1 MSSPQCVIYMYKSP
15 SGKRYIGK
23 TIHKDKRHRHH
34 GHAYG
39 SSPYFHNA
47 IRKHEWENFSYEIL
61 EEFDDD
67 VTKEFMSDRETHW
80 IEVYASNNPAFGYN
94 LTKGGEG
101 VPGRIWT
108 EEQRQALGKRNT
120 RNHTVE
126 GGGCIFFNKEEK
138 KWSVFG
144 KKKGKRYKT
153 VGSYYTQET
162 AAEALHLYN
171 TTGARR
177 PSDVK
182 MRKSGTG
189 TIAKQYNGRFTGS
202 YYTDKCGRRVSAGTY
217 DTYEE
222 ADAAIRNRNTTKRR
236 RPGTG
241 GITKTKRGR
250 FIGIYTDKSGRRLSA
265 GTYNTYEE
273 ADEALLK
280 LTYV

>member
-1 MSSPQCVIYMYKSP
+1 M
-15 SGKRYIGK
+15 
-23 TIHKDKRHRHH
+23 
-34 GHAYG
+34 
-39 SSPYFHNA
+39 
-47 IRKHEWENFSYEIL
+47 
-61 EEFDDD
+61 
-67 VTKEFMSDRETHW
+67 
-80 IEVYASNNPAFGYN
+80 
-94 LTKGGEG
+94 
-101 VPGRIWT
+101 
-108 EEQRQALGKRNT
+108 
-120 RNHTVE
+120 
-126 GGGCIFFNKEEK
+126 
-138 KWSVFG
+138 
-144 KKKGKRYKT
+144 
-153 VGSYYTQET
+153 GSYYTQET

-189 TIAKQYNGRFTGS
+189 TITKQYNGRFTGS
-202 YYTDKCGRRVSAGTY
+202 YYKCGRRVSAGTY

-241 GITKTKRGR
+241 GITKTKCGR
-250 FIGIYTDKSGRRLSA
+250 YIGMYTDKSGRRVSA